1 LEPQTIVEMTIHS
14 SFSYNGVSIQADAGS
29 GLISRIR
36 SSSPEWQYA
45 YLDFILEWL
54 NDDDSITIQT
64 SGSTGA
70 PTGWRVRKSAMEASA
85 RITGDYFDCKEGAT
99 AILALPGSFIAGKM
113 MLVRAMV
120 LGWRISTIKPSAR
133 PFYEIS
139 TAFDF
144 AAFTPMQVAQLT
156 NAQLNLL
163 GKSKTVILGGAA
175 VSDELRAQLATCC
188 NNVHETYGMAE
199 TLSHVAVRKL
209 QHMETPFEALQG
221 ILFSIDPEH
230 RLQIHAP
237 HLSDSALPTQD
248 VVELLSETS
257 FYYRGR
263 YDRVINSG
271 GVKLFAEVI
280 ERKLGALIA
289 EPFQVTSLPDAIL
302 GQRVVLYIESKS
314 PLDESALRTKMTA
327 LLDRYE
333 VPKEI
338 RIVTEFERTHS
349 GKIKLIGK

>member
-1 LEPQTIVEMTIHS
+1 MNIHP
-14 SFSYNGVSIQADAGS
+14 SFSYNGVFIQTNSGS
-29 GLISRIR
+29 NTVAELR
-36 SSSPEWQYA
+36 STSPEWEKA

-54 NDDDSITIQT
+54 NDDDTIEIQT

-70 PTGWRVRKSAMEASA
+70 PNSMRVSKSAMGASA
-85 RITGDYFDCKEGAT
+85 RLTGEYFQCKEGTT

-120 LGWRISTIKPSAR
+120 LGWSISTIKPSSR
-133 PFYEIS
+133 PFEEIS
-139 TAFDF
+139 TPFDF
-144 AAFTPMQVAQLT
+144 AAFTPMQVAQLSG
-156 NAQLNLL
+156 QQMNLL
-163 GKSKTVILGGAA
+163 STFKTVILGGAA
-175 VSDELRAQLATCC
+175 VSEELRTQLAALC
-188 NNVHETYGMAE
+188 NNVYETYGMAE

-209 QHMETPFEALQG
+209 QLGETPFAALPG
-221 ILFSIDPEH
+221 ISFTIDAES

-237 HLSDSALPTQD
+237 HLSMAVLQTQD
-248 VVELLSETS
+248 VVELFSETS

-289 EPFQVTSLPDAIL
+289 EPFHVTSLPDAVL

-314 PLDESALRTKMTA
+314 AIDTDTLRANMTA
-327 LLDRYE
+327 MLDRYE
-333 VPKEI
+333 IPKHI
-338 RIVTEFERTHS
+338 RVVSEFERTHS
-349 GKIKLIGK
+349 GKIKLIGQ

>member
-1 LEPQTIVEMTIHS
+1 MIIHA
-14 SFSYNGVSIQADAGS
+14 SFSYNGVSIQTDSGS
-29 GLISRIR
+29 SRISEIR
-36 SSSPEWQYA
+36 SSSPEWEYA
-45 YLDFILEWL
+45 HLDFILEWL
-54 NDDDSITIQT
+54 NDYDSIEIQT

-85 RITGDYFDCKEGAT
+85 RLTGDYFDCKEGTT
-99 AILALPGSFIAGKM
+99 AMLALPGSFIAGKM

-120 LGWRISTIKPSAR
+120 LGWRISTIKPAAR
-133 PFYEIS
+133 PFEEIS
-139 TAFDF
+139 TPFDF
-144 AAFTPMQVAQLT
+144 AAFTPMQVAQLSDK
-156 NAQLNLL
+156 QMHLL
-163 GKSKTVILGGAA
+163 STFKTVILGGAA
-175 VSDELRAQLATCC
+175 VSDELRAQLAAHC
-188 NNVHETYGMAE
+188 NNVYETYGMAE
-199 TLSHVAVRKL
+199 TVSHVAVRKL
-209 QHMETPFEALQG
+209 QHKETPFEALQG
-221 ILFSIDPEH
+221 ISFSIDSEH

-237 HLSDSALPTQD
+237 HLSDSALQTQD

-263 YDRVINSG
+263 FDRVINSG

-289 EPFQVTSLPDAIL
+289 EPFQLTSLPDAIL
-302 GQRVVLYIESKS
+302 GQRVVLYIESMS
-314 PLDESALRTKMTA
+314 PVDESALKTKMTA

-338 RIVTEFERTHS
+338 RIVKEFERTHS

>member
-1 LEPQTIVEMTIHS
+1 MNIHP
-14 SFSYNGVSIQADAGS
+14 SFYYNGISIEAKTVRDTLS
-29 GLISRIR
+29 EVR
-36 SSSPEWQYA
+36 STSPEWENA

-54 NDDDSITIQT
+54 NDEETIEIQT
-64 SGSTGA
+64 SGSTG
-70 PTGWRVRKSAMEASA
+70 PPVSMRVRKSAMEASA
-85 RITGDYFDCKEGAT
+85 RLTGDYFHCEQGTT

-120 LGWRISTIKPSAR
+120 LGWSISTIKPSSR
-133 PFYEIS
+133 PFEEIS
-139 TAFDF
+139 TPFDF
-144 AAFTPMQVAQLT
+144 AAFTPMQVAQLSR
-156 NAQLNLL
+156 QQMNLL
-163 GKSKTVILGGAA
+163 STFKTVILGGAA
-175 VSDELRAQLATCC
+175 VSDELRAQLAAHC
-188 NNVHETYGMAE
+188 NNIYETYGMAE

-209 QHMETPFEALQG
+209 QSAETPFGALPR
-221 ILFSIDPEH
+221 ISFSIDAES

-237 HLSDSALPTQD
+237 HLSDSAFQTQD
-248 VVELLSETS
+248 IVELLSETS

-263 YDRVINSG
+263 FDRVINSG

-289 EPFQVTSLPDAIL
+289 EPFQVTSLPDAVL

-314 PLDESALRTKMTA
+314 PIDTDALRIKLTA

-338 RIVTEFERTHS
+338 RVVNEFERTHS
-349 GKIKLIGK
+349 GKIKQIGE